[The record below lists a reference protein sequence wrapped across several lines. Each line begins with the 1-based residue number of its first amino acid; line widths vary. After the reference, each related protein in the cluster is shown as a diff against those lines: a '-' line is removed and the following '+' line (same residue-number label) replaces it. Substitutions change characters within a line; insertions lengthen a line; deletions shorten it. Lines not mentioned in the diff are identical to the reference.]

1 MASTKTT
8 KSAAAVPGHGPDT
21 KIMVAQAALK
31 INDKVKFK
39 YRRGIIF
46 HGLVKERLPN
56 GNVLVKYE
64 SSTTPGTFFEAK
76 VSPFI
81 LKAA

>member
-8 KSAAAVPGHGPDT
+8 KSAAAVPGPDT
-21 KIMVAQAALK
+21 KIMAAQAALK
-31 INDKVKFK
+31 INGKVKFK

>member
-8 KSAAAVPGHGPDT
+8 KSAAAVPGPDT